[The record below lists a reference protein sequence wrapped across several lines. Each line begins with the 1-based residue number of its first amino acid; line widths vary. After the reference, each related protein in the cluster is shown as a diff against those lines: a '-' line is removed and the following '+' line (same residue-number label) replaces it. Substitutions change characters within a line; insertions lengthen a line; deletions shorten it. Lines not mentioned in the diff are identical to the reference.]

1 MTTKEQN
8 GFRLIKLWHLVLSI
22 ILILVM
28 IGVNIGMTLTKYS
41 NLEDRVKKLEEDK
54 IILYEKVNS
63 VNCSIDEIKINLKVL
78 MEKEGLNYHTR

>member
-1 MTTKEQN
+1 
-8 GFRLIKLWHLVLSI
+8 
-22 ILILVM
+22 M